1 MTPTDMS
8 QIQVVDKN
16 RKENDTPAFPES
28 IKSTRLPAAERK
40 RLLISQAVDTFS
52 VRGFHAT
59 SMEDVAVA
67 AGVTKPVIYQHFRS
81 KRHLYV
87 AILRH
92 VGLEMKEVLSQGTS
106 KASGGKMRLYAGME
120 AYFKYAYE
128 NATAYELLFG
138 SGGRRDPEFRDLVA
152 EIEQD
157 LAAHV
162 TSTIDVDLDPEHRE
176 LAAVS
181 IMGIA
186 EAVMRLYFSK
196 YPPASL
202 NSDKRPPFVGS
213 SAETWSKRAADLAWA
228 GLRAIHRD

>member
-1 MTPTDMS
+1 MAPTNMT
-8 QIQVVDKN
+8 QIQEVADPK
-16 RKENDTPAFPES
+16 KEKDSEALSES
-28 IKSTRLPAAERK
+28 AKSTRMPAAERK
-40 RLLISQAVDTFS
+40 KLLISQAVDTFS
-52 VRGFHAT
+52 IRGFHAT
-59 SMEDVAVA
+59 SMEDVAIA

-92 VGLEMKEVLSQGTS
+92 VGLEMKEVLSRGTS
-106 KASGGKMRLYAGME
+106 EAEGGKMRLYAGME
-120 AYFKYAYE
+120 AYFRYAYE

-176 LAAVS
+176 MAAVS

-196 YPPASL
+196 YPPSVL
-202 NSDKRPPFVGS
+202 NEEERPPFVGS
-213 SAETWSKRAADLAWA
+213 SAEIWSKRAADLAWA